1 MRRVVI
7 TGMGVVAPNGTGLSS
22 FEKAIRRGQSGIQVV
37 PQLMN
42 WELGCWVAGWPKL
55 EEGVLAAYFPENT
68 IRALKSTNVIYGCMA
83 AVEAWLDAGLTI
95 GSDTVDWETG
105 CIFGTTCSDTDVMHE
120 IFDTVDRL
128 ESRRLGSRFIEQT
141 IFSGVSAYIGGL
153 LGLGNQ
159 VSSNASACATGTE
172 SILLAYDRIRNGY
185 ADRMV
190 AGSAESASPHIW
202 AASDA
207 MRILTRKSNTQPEAA
222 SRPMSATAAGFVPSS
237 GAGALI
243 LEERDAAL
251 ARGARIYAEI
261 RGGYTNSGGQR
272 EGGTMTAPSPA
283 GVRRC
288 IERAMAFSETTAD
301 EIDLVCGHLTSTFAD
316 KVEVRSWATALNR
329 WGANF
334 PYINSLKSMIGH
346 TLGAAGSIESVAAIL
361 QLDRGFIHPS
371 LNCEDLHPDIEAVID
386 PGCIPRQAIQ
396 KELTTVIKANF
407 GFGDVNSCII
417 YAKP

>member
-1 MRRVVI
+1 
-7 TGMGVVAPNGTGLSS
+7 MGVVAPNGTGLSN
-22 FEKAIRRGQSGIQVV
+22 FEKAIRQGQSGIQVV

-83 AVEAWLDAGLTI
+83 AIEAWLDAGLTI
-95 GSDTVDWETG
+95 NSDTVDWETG

-172 SILLAYDRIRNGY
+172 SILLACDRIRNGY

-207 MRILTRKSNTQPEAA
+207 MRILTRKSNMQPEAA

-243 LEERDAAL
+243 LEEREAAL

-272 EGGTMTAPSPA
+272 EGGTMTAPSPT

-288 IERAMAFSETTAD
+288 IEQAMAFSGTTAD

-386 PGCIPRQAIQ
+386 PGCIPGQAIQ

-407 GFGDVNSCII
+407 GFGDVNSCIV